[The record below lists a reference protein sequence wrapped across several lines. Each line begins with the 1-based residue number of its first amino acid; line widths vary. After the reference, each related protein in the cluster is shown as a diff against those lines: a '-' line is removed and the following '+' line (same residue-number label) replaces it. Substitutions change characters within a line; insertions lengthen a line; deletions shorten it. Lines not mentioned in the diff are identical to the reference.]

1 MTFRSR
7 EQAGRVLAERLTYLT
22 GENPVVVGIAAGGVV
37 VAHEVAEALC
47 APLDV
52 LAVRKLPVPGYPLE
66 AMGVVGEGGVL
77 VSDHDVL
84 DRRRITGESL
94 AAAAHDMRPLVV
106 RQAARYRRALPGTD
120 VAGRFV
126 VLVDDGAVS
135 GTTARAAIRVLRS
148 RGAYRIVLAVPVAP
162 RPVLQRL
169 ADTADQVVC
178 PLPAHWAGS
187 LHPWYR
193 ELPRLDDDVVV
204 AVLKEHDEFAAYAD
218 EAQEAS

>member
-7 EQAGRVLAERLTYLT
+7 EQAGRVLAERLAYLT
-22 GENPVVVGIAAGGVV
+22 EENPVVVGIAAGGVV
-37 VAHEVAEALC
+37 VAHQVAEALS
-47 APLDV
+47 APMNA
-52 LAVRKLPVPGYPLE
+52 LAVRKLTVPGYPLE

-94 AAAAHDMRPLVV
+94 ATAAHEMRPLVAN
-106 RQAARYRRALPGTD
+106 QAARYRRALPGTD

-126 VLVDDGAVS
+126 VLVDDGALT

-148 RGAYRIVLAVPVAP
+148 RGAYRVVLAVPVAP
-162 RPVLQRL
+162 RAVLERL
-169 ADTADQVVC
+169 ATVADQVMC
-178 PLPAHWAGS
+178 PLPVRWARS

-193 ELPRLDDDVVV
+193 ELPQLDDETVV
-204 AVLKEHDEFAAYAD
+204 ALLKEHDEFAAYAD
-218 EAQEAS
+218 EAEQAS